1 MTLIEL
7 SWDVYEMKL
16 NTLHKMFIVL
26 ISITLFLP
34 INIDAKA
41 NNSTYSIFQVLEKQ
55 DNKVEDLT
63 KCEGILGNIDDED
76 SVAWL
81 LQKLLN
87 YVKILGPSIAVVLG
101 SIDFLKAIITSDD
114 ESMKKTQATF
124 KNRMIA
130 AVLLFFIPFMVSFLL
145 ELTGIVVSD
154 ASCGLS

>member
-16 NTLHKMFIVL
+16 NTLQKMFIIL

-34 INIDAKA
+34 VNIDAKA
-41 NNSTYSIFQVLEKQ
+41 NNNTYSVFQVLEKE
-55 DNKVEDLT
+55 NEVEDLT
-63 KCEGILGNIDDED
+63 TCEGILGNVDKDYT
-76 SVAWL
+76 VAWL

-87 YVKILGPSIAVVLG
+87 YVKILGPSIAVVLS
-101 SIDFLKAIITSDD
+101 SIDFLKAIVSSDD
-114 ESMKKTQATF
+114 ENMKKTQAAF

-130 AVLLFFIPFMVSFLL
+130 AVLLFFIPFLVSFML
-145 ELTGIVVSD
+145 ELTGLVVSD

>member
-1 MTLIEL
+1 MALIEL

-16 NTLHKMFIVL
+16 NALHKIVIVL

-34 INIDAKA
+34 INTDAKA
-41 NNSTYSIFQVLEKQ
+41 NNNTYSFFQVLEKQ
-55 DNKVEDLT
+55 NNIENLT
-63 KCEGILGNIDDED
+63 ECEGILGNVDDED

-87 YVKILGPSIAVVLG
+87 YVKILGPSIAVVLS
-101 SIDFLKAIITSDD
+101 SIDFLKAIVSSDD
-114 ESMKKTQATF
+114 ESMKKTQASF

-130 AVLLFFIPFMVSFLL
+130 AVLLFFIPFLVSFML
-145 ELTGIVVSD
+145 ELTGLVVSD